1 LSAFCIAA
9 DTTSTPE
16 GGSNPSPIIGTLL
29 ARWGYRCLAFFGTG
43 VYTWNQKRTFVLIGA
58 GQVHRRQRINGFNH
72 LNGMVFERP
81 EACFHS
87 HFDKERMARLMT
99 LYELGEEYTQQS
111 TQIRA
116 QILKLRPQLKTLQG
130 DAYLQLK
137 NRILKLYAIA
147 GECRETGEYLKNYY
161 KQS

>member
-1 LSAFCIAA
+1 
-9 DTTSTPE
+9 
-16 GGSNPSPIIGTLL
+16 
-29 ARWGYRCLAFFGTG
+29 
-43 VYTWNQKRTFVLIGA
+43 
-58 GQVHRRQRINGFNH
+58 
-72 LNGMVFERP
+72 
-81 EACFHS
+81 
-87 HFDKERMARLMT
+87 MT

-111 TQIRA
+111 AQIRA

-130 DAYLQLK
+130 DAYLQIK

>member
-1 LSAFCIAA
+1 MTGNKIA
-9 DTTSTPE
+9 
-16 GGSNPSPIIGTLL
+16 L
-29 ARWGYRCLAFFGTG
+29 
-43 VYTWNQKRTFVLIGA
+43 K
-58 GQVHRRQRINGFNH
+58 
-72 LNGMVFERP
+72 RP
-81 EACFHS
+81 EVYFHS

-111 TQIRA
+111 AQIRA